1 MLIIL
6 LCFGYTFS
14 QELAACDS
22 QIYCDGP
29 LLHAV
34 QMAKIFPDGKT
45 FVDMSM
51 KESPDVIISAFNNL
65 TNQSTTTL
73 KNFVSM
79 YFTGPGEELE
89 TWAPTDYV
97 KLPRFL
103 NDIKDPQ
110 LKDFG
115 WDLCRIWKDLGR
127 KVKDDVKINPDRYSM
142 IYLPKPFIVPGGRFR
157 ETFYWDSYWV
167 IKGLL
172 VCEMNT
178 TVKGMMEN
186 FIHYVKTFGFIPN
199 GGRTYFTRRSQPPF
213 FIPMMYEYYKSTD
226 DLEFIRNNF
235 HILEAEYEFWMKNR
249 TISVEKDRKMHILNQ
264 YQSDVIKPRP
274 ESYFEDVKTAEQR
287 NIADRPKLYSNLVSA
302 CESGWDFSSRW
313 FSREKGE
320 NLTMN
325 TIATMD
331 IIPVDLN
338 SILCLNE
345 RILMTFAGIIGDSTK
360 EQYYHQKLTQRK
372 EAIEAVLYNKD
383 AGIWQDFSLHTNKSR
398 EFFFMSNIFPVYME
412 CTDLTN
418 EKKEKILQ
426 HLQTNKI
433 TEYFSKGGV
442 PTSLDDTGQQWD
454 FPNGWSPLQQIMIWS
469 LESIPQ
475 TKHLA
480 RSLASSWLDSNFLGW
495 QRTRGMFEKYNVLE
509 PGTRGGGGE
518 YDIQEG
524 FGWTNGVALE
534 ILKKYGDVI
543 TTPDSNPQ
551 STCINGCAISESN
564 LLIVLLAYIVYS
576 NYKPS

>member
-1 MLIIL
+1 MFIITVL
-6 LCFGYTFS
+6 LCFGYTLCKD
-14 QELAACDS
+14 LAACDS

-29 LLHAV
+29 LLHAI

-51 KESPDVIISAFNNL
+51 KENPDVIISAFNNL
-65 TNQSTTTL
+65 TNQSRTTL
-73 KNFVSM
+73 KNFVSQ

-97 KLPRFL
+97 KLPLFL

-127 KVKDDVKINPDRYSM
+127 KVKDDVKLNPDRYSM
-142 IYLPKPFIVPGGRFR
+142 IYLPNPFIVPGGRFR

-186 FIHYVKTFGFIPN
+186 FVHYVKTFGFIPN
-199 GGRTYFTRRSQPPF
+199 GGRTYFSRRSQPPF
-213 FIPMMYEYYKSTD
+213 FIPMMYEYYKTTG
-226 DLEFIRNNF
+226 DLEFIRSNLD
-235 HILEAEYEFWMKNR
+235 ILEAEYQFWMKNR
-249 TISVEKDRKMHILNQ
+249 TVAVERNGKMHILNQ
-264 YQSDVIKPRP
+264 YQSDVSKPRP
-274 ESYFEDVKTAEQR
+274 ESYFEDVKTAQQR
-287 NIADRPKLYSNLVSA
+287 DIADTPKLYSNLVSA

-313 FSREKGE
+313 FSRENGE
-320 NLTMN
+320 NLTLN
-325 TIATMD
+325 TIVTMD

-345 RILMTFAGIIGDSTK
+345 FILMTFARIIGNSTK
-360 EQYYHQKLTQRK
+360 EQYYHQKLTNRQ
-372 EAIEAVLYNKD
+372 EAIEAVLYNTD
-383 AGIWQDFSLHTNKSR
+383 AGIWHDFSLHTNKSR
-398 EFFFMSNIFPVYME
+398 EYFYMSNIFPVYME

-418 EKKEKILQ
+418 EKKEKLLQ
-426 HLQTNKI
+426 YLQTNKI
-433 TEYFSKGGV
+433 TEYISKGGV

-475 TKHLA
+475 TKQLA
-480 RSLASSWLDSNFLGW
+480 RKLASSWLDSNFLGW

-534 ILKKYGDVI
+534 ILKKYGDVL
-543 TTPDSNPQ
+543 TTPESNPQ
-551 STCINGCAISESN
+551 STCINGCVIRKSN
-564 LLIVLLAYIVYS
+564 ILIVLLAYIVYS
-576 NYKPS
+576 N